1 VASLTVWVTL
11 RWLRY
16 SSDVV
21 LVAVVRCLECPWV
34 RECVVPVTDRA
45 VVAPPS
51 REALVLRVVAVSLP
65 LLLPPPVA
73 RRFPPLV
80 VSLPRLSTLSPLLS
94 RSRCWVRLC
103 TPRFRLSS
111 PSWLARSL
119 VCFWRW
125 TTLNCLAC
133 KFLFFKSVSSK
144 RIANDFFSSLED
156 EEALRAKVD
165 EALSVYDE
173 YMKNKGEGEAPA
185 ESAKPKEDAAE
196 TATEENKS

>member
-1 VASLTVWVTL
+1 
-11 RWLRY
+11 
-16 SSDVV
+16 
-21 LVAVVRCLECPWV
+21 
-34 RECVVPVTDRA
+34 VVPVTDRA
-45 VVAPPS
+45 VVPLFRVAP
-51 REALVLRVVAVSLP
+51 VLRVVAVSPP
-65 LLLPPPVA
+65 LLRPPPVA

-80 VSLPRLSTLSPLLS
+80 VSLPRLSMLSPLLS
-94 RSRCWVRLC
+94 RSRCWVRLS
-103 TPRFRLSS
+103 TPRFKLSS
-111 PSWLARSL
+111 PSSLARSL

-144 RIANDFFSSLED
+144 HVLTSFFSSLDD

-185 ESAKPKEDAAE
+185 EPAKPKEDTAE